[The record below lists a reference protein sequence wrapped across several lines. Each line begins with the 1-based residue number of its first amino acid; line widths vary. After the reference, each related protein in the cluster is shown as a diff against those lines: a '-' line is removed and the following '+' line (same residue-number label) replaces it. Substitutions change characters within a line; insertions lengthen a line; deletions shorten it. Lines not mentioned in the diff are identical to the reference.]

1 LVEIN
6 SKKLFPQKFNFLSK
20 KKVKSLACRCV
31 PAIPSDNEKHKNKK
45 IVFRPAW
52 AKIAR
57 PYFKN
62 NQRKKCWRYGSSDR
76 APA

>member
-1 LVEIN
+1 
-6 SKKLFPQKFNFLSK
+6 
-20 KKVKSLACRCV
+20 V

-62 NQRKKCWRYGSSDR
+62 NQRKKFWRYGSSDR